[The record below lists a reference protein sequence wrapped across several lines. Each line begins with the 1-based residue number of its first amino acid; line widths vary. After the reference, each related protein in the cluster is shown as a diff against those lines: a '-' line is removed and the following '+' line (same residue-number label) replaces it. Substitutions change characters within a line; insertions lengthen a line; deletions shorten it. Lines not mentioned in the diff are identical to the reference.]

1 MLPGLDWMEFAV
13 VETGKTGEGKLV
25 CNADLSRGALAE
37 GSSEGYLQGCYTG
50 LLVPSG
56 LGLRG

>member
-1 MLPGLDWMEFAV
+1 MEFAV